1 MRLWRRQFLHLGA
14 GAAALPTLLLP
25 SLVQAQSYPARP
37 VRLVVGYAAGGPGDA
52 LIRLTGQWLSERL
65 GQPFVVENR
74 PGAGS
79 NIAAEA
85 VVKAPPDGHTLLYVT
100 PANAINVTLY
110 SKLGFD
116 FIRDITPVAGL
127 IRVPNVMVVHPSVPA
142 ANVSELIAYAK
153 ANPDKL
159 SQAAGGVGT
168 SGHLAG
174 ELFKMMAGI
183 RMVLVPYRGGAPAVT
198 DLLVGQVQV
207 YFGPISATIEHIRA
221 GKLRALAVTTA
232 ARSATLPDVPTM
244 AESLPGY
251 EASTFQGLG
260 APKDTPADVVARLN
274 KEINAAFAD
283 PKIRTWLADQGGS
296 TLPGSPADFGRLI
309 ADETAKWA
317 KVIRF
322 AGIKP
327 S

>member
-1 MRLWRRQFLHLGA
+1 MTLSRRQFWQWA
-14 GAAALPTLLLP
+14 SGAAALPVL
-25 SLVQAQSYPARP
+25 SSRGFAQAYPARP

-79 NIAAEA
+79 NLGTEA
-85 VVKAPPDGHTLLYVT
+85 VVKALPDGHTLLHVT
-100 PANAINVTLY
+100 PANAINATLY
-110 SKLGFD
+110 PKLSFD

-142 ANVSELIAYAK
+142 ATASELIAYAK
-153 ANPDKL
+153 SHPNKL

-174 ELFKMMAGI
+174 ELFKMMTGI
-183 RMVLVPYRGGAPAVT
+183 SMVLVPYRGGAPAVT

-207 YFGPISATIEHIRA
+207 YFGPLSATIEHVRA
-221 GKLRALAVTTA
+221 GKLRALAVTTTT
-232 ARSATLPDVPTM
+232 RSDELPDVPSL
-244 AESLPGY
+244 AEHLPGY
-251 EASTFQGLG
+251 EASTFQGIG
-260 APKDTPADVVARLN
+260 APRNTPPEIVDRLN

-283 PKIRTWLADQGGS
+283 PKFKARLADQGGAV
-296 TLPGSPADFGRLI
+296 LAGSPANFGKLI
-309 ADETAKWA
+309 ADETEKWA

-327 S
+327 T